1 MRATSA
7 EITAAAA
14 TNGEGQPDATTR
26 LLDAMLDRIA
36 AERDACEKLPDP
48 ELARRAGR
56 NVLAAVA
63 CAADA
68 IIANANLLQS
78 APEKLAA
85 FLEKSAAG
93 YVAAIEGLHK
103 RAVLTDAAAGGRAA
117 DPRRDYPVWGPPR
130 TS

>member
-14 TNGEGQPDATTR
+14 TNGEGQPDATTG

-36 AERDACEKLPDP
+36 AERDACAKLPDP

-68 IIANANLLQS
+68 ILANANLLQS

-85 FLEKSAAG
+85 FLEKVGRRLCCGDRGPAQTRGAHRGGERGCAGSARG
-93 YVAAIEGLHK
+93 
-103 RAVLTDAAAGGRAA
+103 
-117 DPRRDYPVWGPPR
+117 
-130 TS
+130 